1 MNEDETELDGAS
13 DEDWES
19 EYDGPSRSQVRREAL
34 AVRFLA
40 IEIGE
45 LSPASRAKLPLPEEL
60 VEGMEELDRIKHKN
74 ARKRH
79 IGFLTKKMR
88 KMDLAPIETAMEMQ
102 RQAARANSY
111 VHHSIEHWRDRLM
124 GVDEQPNPKA
134 ALTDFLNEYPHTD
147 RQPLAQLQRK
157 VLQEINRLTQD
168 PDFDSSV
175 AQRQPP
181 AAREL
186 FKFVR
191 TTLMENP
198 SSRPAS

>member
-1 MNEDETELDGAS
+1 MSRQDDEFDDSSS
-13 DEDWES
+13 DDWDS
-19 EYDGPSRSQVRREAL
+19 EEEGPSRSQIRREAL

-88 KMDLAPIETAMEMQ
+88 KMDISAIEEAMEMQ

-124 GVDEQPNPKA
+124 GVDDQPNPKA
-134 ALTDFLNEYPHTD
+134 ALTEFLTEYPHAD

-157 VLQEINRLTQD
+157 VLQEINRLTQS
-168 PDFDSSV
+168 PEFDSSV

-181 AAREL
+181 SAREL

-191 TTLMENP
+191 TTLTEKPNP
-198 SSRPAS
+198 

>member
-1 MNEDETELDGAS
+1 MIQTDVDSEETP
-13 DEDWES
+13 DEDRDS

-45 LSPASRAKLPLPEEL
+45 LSPAARAKLPLPEEL

-88 KMDLAPIETAMEMQ
+88 KIDIAPIEAAMEMQ
-102 RQAARANSY
+102 RQTARANSY
-111 VHHSIEHWRDRLM
+111 VHHSIENWRDRLM

-134 ALTDFLNEYPHTD
+134 ALTDFLNEYPHAE
-147 RQPLAQLQRK
+147 RQSLAQLQRK
-157 VLQEINRLTQD
+157 VLQEIKRIVES
-168 PDFDSSV
+168 PDFDASV

-181 AAREL
+181 SAREL

-191 TTLMENP
+191 NTMTENP
-198 SSRPAS
+198 SS

>member
-1 MNEDETELDGAS
+1 MNPTDVDFDDPT
-13 DEDWES
+13 DEDRDS

-34 AVRFLA
+34 AVRFLV

-45 LSPASRAKLPLPEEL
+45 LSPAARAKLPLPEEI

-79 IGFLTKKMR
+79 VGFLTKKMR
-88 KMDLAPIETAMEMQ
+88 KIDIGPIEAAMDMQ

-124 GVDEQPNPKA
+124 GVDEQPNPKG
-134 ALTDFLNEYPHTD
+134 ALTDFLNEYPHAE
-147 RQPLAQLQRK
+147 RQSLAQLQRK
-157 VLQEINRLTQD
+157 VLQEIKRASES
-168 PDFDSSV
+168 PDFDSSA

-191 TTLMENP
+191 TTLTQTPNP
-198 SSRPAS
+198 

>member
-1 MNEDETELDGAS
+1 MIQTDVDSEETP
-13 DEDWES
+13 DEDRDS

-45 LSPASRAKLPLPEEL
+45 LSPAARAKLPLPEEL

-88 KMDLAPIETAMEMQ
+88 KIDIAPIEAAMEMQ
-102 RQAARANSY
+102 RQTARANSY
-111 VHHSIEHWRDRLM
+111 HAE
-124 GVDEQPNPKA
+124 
-134 ALTDFLNEYPHTD
+134 
-147 RQPLAQLQRK
+147 RQSLAQLQRK
-157 VLQEINRLTQD
+157 VLQEIKRIVES
-168 PDFDSSV
+168 PDFDASV

-181 AAREL
+181 SAREL

-191 TTLMENP
+191 NTMTENP
-198 SSRPAS
+198 SS